1 VRKAHPVMSLQTKI
15 LTPAIGAVVEGLD
28 LSVVTGEQ
36 VAVIREKLDQHLVL
50 FFEGQHLTPAQQRD
64 FAARFGELYL
74 HPFYAGH
81 EEANEVMVLAHD
93 EKHRANSDR
102 WHNDVTYLE
111 KPPQAAVLY
120 TEVIPPVGGDTLF
133 ANMYSA
139 YEALSPPM
147 KDFVA
152 TLRAEHSFAKNF
164 TPQRFDELG
173 IADRRDE
180 IYAKHPPVS
189 HPVARTNPATGRKA
203 LFINQDFTTNIEGI
217 TARESETLMRF
228 LFDHMAQPEFQV
240 RWRWQPNTVA
250 MWDNRW
256 AQHCALADYFPQR
269 RVVRRATI
277 LGDRPV

>member
-1 VRKAHPVMSLQTKI
+1 MRKAHPVMRLKMKI
-15 LTPAIGAVVEGLD
+15 LTPAIGAVVGGLD
-28 LSVVTGEQ
+28 LSVVSGEI
-36 VAVIREKLDQHLVL
+36 VAAIREALDRHLVL
-50 FFEGQHLTPAQQRD
+50 FFEHQNLTPLQQRD
-64 FAARFGELYL
+64 FAARFGQLYE

-81 EEANEVMVLAHD
+81 PDANEVMMLAHD
-93 EKHRANSDR
+93 ENHRANSDR

-120 TEVIPPVGGDTLF
+120 TEVIPPVGGDTLW
-133 ANMYSA
+133 ASMYAA
-139 YEALSPPM
+139 YEALSQPM
-147 KDFVA
+147 KDFVS

-173 IADRRDE
+173 MGDRRDE
-180 IYAKHPPVS
+180 IYAQHPPVS

-203 LFINQDFTTNIEGI
+203 LFINQDFTTRIEGV
-217 TARESETLMRF
+217 TPRESEALMRF

-269 RVVRRATI
+269 RIVRRATI

>member
-1 VRKAHPVMSLQTKI
+1 MPQSTI

-28 LSVVTGEQ
+28 LSAVNGEQ
-36 VAVIREKLDQHLVL
+36 VAAIRDLLDRHLVL
-50 FFEGQHLTPAQQRD
+50 FFEDQHLTSPQQRD
-64 FAARFGELYL
+64 FAAHFGKLYE
-74 HPFYAGH
+74 HPFYTGH
-81 EEANEVMVLAHD
+81 PDANEVMMLAHD
-93 EKHRANSDR
+93 ENHRANSDR

-111 KPPQAAVLY
+111 KPPQAAVLF
-120 TEVIPPVGGDTLF
+120 TEVIPPIGGDTLW
-133 ANMYSA
+133 ASMYA
-139 YEALSPPM
+139 AFEALSQPM
-147 KDFVA
+147 QDFVS

-173 IADRRDE
+173 MADRRDA
-180 IYAKHPPVS
+180 IYAQHPPVS

-203 LFINQDFTTNIEGI
+203 LFINQDFTTRIEGLKP
-217 TARESETLMRF
+217 RESETLMRM

-240 RWRWQPNTVA
+240 RWRWKPNTVA

>member
-1 VRKAHPVMSLQTKI
+1 MSLQTKI

-28 LSVVTGEQ
+28 LSAVTGEH
-36 VAVIREKLDQHLVL
+36 VAAIREKLDQHLVL
-50 FFEGQHLTPAQQRD
+50 FFERQHLTAAQQRD

-81 EEANEVMVLAHD
+81 PEANEVMVLAHD
-93 EKHRANSDR
+93 ENHRANSDR

-120 TEVIPPVGGDTLF
+120 TEVIPPVGGDTLW
-133 ANMYSA
+133 ANMYA
-139 YEALSPPM
+139 AFEALSQPM
-147 KDFVA
+147 KDFVCN
-152 TLRAEHSFAKNF
+152 LRAEHSFAKNF
-164 TPQRFDELG
+164 TPQRFDALG
-173 IADRRDE
+173 IADRREE

-203 LFINQDFTTNIEGI
+203 LFINQDFTTRIEGV
-217 TARESETLMRF
+217 TARESETLLRF

-256 AQHCALADYFPQR
+256 AQHCALADYFPHR